1 MHSDLLKALLEE
13 LFGSDKVT
21 PKMAEIGVAG
31 LALGGL
37 SLAAQTFNGCVV
49 GLRIISRARSSD
61 KSLLDFTTKLDLEIA
76 RLIIWGRN
84 SGLTRGQ
91 LDESLVPIRPLLLE
105 ILTKILSSIENTDK
119 LKSTYGIV
127 LVEDLGSGTANDRP
141 RSRSRTVKSLDILS
155 IAELSVEVER
165 QPR

>member
-1 MHSDLLKALLEE
+1 
-13 LFGSDKVT
+13 
-21 PKMAEIGVAG
+21 MAEIG
-31 LALGGL
+31 LAIGGI
-37 SLAAQTFNGCVV
+37 SLAAQVFNGCLV
-49 GLRIISRARSSD
+49 GLQTISRARYSD

-105 ILTKILSSIENTDK
+105 ILTDILSSIESTDK

-127 LVEDLGSGTANDRP
+127 LVEDHGTGTTDGRT

-155 IAELSVEVER
+155 IAELLPEVER
-165 QPR
+165 QTTIAERLKKEMKLYRKI